1 MQSAGITGA
10 RGCTACRLCLG
21 QVAASGG
28 SAPAVPRRCY
38 AAARSESPSPR
49 RAWPGIHRL
58 PSGCGHAA
66 LLPALGMLLL
76 PDGCFAG
83 TGQPGKG
90 AGAGRLPARRKPPS
104 LRDRLELG

>member
-1 MQSAGITGA
+1 MHNAGITGA
-10 RGCTACRLCLG
+10 RGFM
-21 QVAASGG
+21 ASGYALVG
-28 SAPAVPRRCY
+28 WLPLVGLHQLCP
-38 AAARSESPSPR
+38 AAACSESPSSC

-66 LLPALGMLLL
+66 LLPALGVLLL

-90 AGAGRLPARRKPPS
+90 AGQFPARKKATIPS
-104 LRDRLELG
+104 GQA